1 MNDSIFELTQS
12 CLGISEQR
20 INVRIEEIPI
30 QKRVSNNVLQLNR
43 VIDFTVEG
51 ETKLFVQ
58 SVSNLAKALLEKY
71 PTIALQLQE
80 HVSKYY
86 GREIIIHHSAIIAI
100 LKCLIALKERAQQCR
115 KRKVF
120 ISHSSKDKDIM
131 KNFTNLILGLGI
143 GIEANDVFCTSI
155 EDMTMRN
162 GEDIRQHIKDNI
174 LSADYSFLMLS
185 KNYQSSEICLNEMGA
200 VWAANNNVRCYLLP
214 DADFDKI
221 GWLTNP
227 QKAEKINSSIA
238 LDALQKE
245 LVDFYGLQ
253 DRGITW
259 SKNREDFLAT
269 LNS

>member
-1 MNDSIFELTQS
+1 MNNDIYELTRK
-12 CLGISEQR
+12 CLD
-20 INVRIEEIPI
+20 IPMNTR
-30 QKRVSNNVLQLNR
+30 QNR
-43 VIDFTVEG
+43 VVTPKVVFYDFDIIGDTEHFIKAV
-51 ETKLFVQ
+51 LDLIIP
-58 SVSNLAKALLEKY
+58 VSKKY
-71 PTIALQLQE
+71 PGIAHELQE
-80 HVSKYY
+80 HASNYQ
-86 GREIIIHHSAIIAI
+86 GSEIIIHHSAITAI
-100 LKCLIALKERAQQCR
+100 LKCLVDLEEPAQQCR

-120 ISHSSKDKDIM
+120 ISHSSEDKDIM

-143 GIEANDVFCTSI
+143 GISANDVFCTSI

-162 GEDIRQHIKDNI
+162 GEDIRQHIKENI

-200 VWAANNNVRCYLLP
+200 VWAANNNVRYYLLP

-227 QKAEKINSSIA
+227 QKAEKINDSIA

>member
-1 MNDSIFELTQS
+1 MDNSIYELARR
-12 CLGISEQR
+12 CLDDIPMDVKQN
-20 INVRIEEIPI
+20 IVRAPMATFY
-30 QKRVSNNVLQLNR
+30 
-43 VIDFTVEG
+43 DFDIIG
-51 ETKLFVQ
+51 DKKQFKDA
-58 SVSNLAKALLEKY
+58 VSNLVIPVSKKY
-71 PTIALQLQE
+71 PGIARELQE
-80 HVSKYY
+80 HVSNYQ
-86 GREIIIHHSAIIAI
+86 GGEIIIHHSAIIAI
-100 LKCLIALKERAQQCR
+100 LKCLIALEEPAQQCR

-162 GEDIRQHIKDNI
+162 GDDIRQHIKENI

-200 VWAANNNVRCYLLP
+200 VWAANNNVRYYLLP

>member
-1 MNDSIFELTQS
+1 MDNSIYELARR
-12 CLGISEQR
+12 CLDIHMEVKQNIVVASRMQFY
-20 INVRIEEIPI
+20 
-30 QKRVSNNVLQLNR
+30 
-43 VIDFTVEG
+43 DFDIIG
-51 ETKLFVQ
+51 DKQQFKNA
-58 SVSNLAKALLEKY
+58 VSNLVIQVSKKY
-71 PTIALQLQE
+71 PGIARELQE
-80 HVSKYY
+80 HVSNYQ
-86 GREIIIHHSAIIAI
+86 GGETIIHHSAITAI
-100 LKCLIALKERAQQCR
+100 LKCLVALEEPAQQCR
-115 KRKVF
+115 RRKVF

-162 GEDIRQHIKDNI
+162 GEDIRQHIKENI

-200 VWAANNNVRCYLLP
+200 VWAANNNVRYYLLP